1 MKRVIRAFI
10 VTIIL
15 NLLIFS
21 NILEAADIKNFTATW
36 DANAADENILGY
48 NLYWKWGAE
57 TLFERKING
66 AVLISPSSNIGYKFQ
81 LDVGGRAEVDFAL
94 TAVNANGESDK
105 SNVVKIDL
113 NKPGIPKNLKIILQL
128 IFQ

>member
-1 MKRVIRAFI
+1 M
-10 VTIIL
+10 
-15 NLLIFS
+15 
-21 NILEAADIKNFTATW
+21 W
-36 DANAADENILGY
+36 
-48 NLYWKWGAE
+48 
-57 TLFERKING
+57 
-66 AVLISPSSNIGYKFQ
+66 
-81 LDVGGRAEVDFAL
+81 GRAEVDFAL